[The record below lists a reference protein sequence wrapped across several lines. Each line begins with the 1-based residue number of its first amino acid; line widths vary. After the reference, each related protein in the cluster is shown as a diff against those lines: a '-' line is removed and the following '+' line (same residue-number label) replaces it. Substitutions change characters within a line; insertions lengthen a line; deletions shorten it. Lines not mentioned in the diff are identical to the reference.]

1 MTCRKL
7 KVKQPPIIGNEKN
20 QLLSII
26 SLKDDYEYWYYQQFI
41 HLFIN
46 KDQADDEFV
55 DFITLPNF
63 DNSCPFIT
71 INKETLQPDKLN
83 GVVLMKKIK
92 EAIDSESYL
101 FLSVDEYYLP
111 SCEGYNKCH
120 DIREILLYG
129 YDSTEELFYV
139 SGYNKE
145 RMFGHYDVHL
155 ADLVKTLM
163 SIQGTT
169 YMRSIQLTEKSNGTF
184 DMKKFRDDLTEYMEG
199 MRPCSAADYELR
211 GRYFGIN
218 VYSFLSSY
226 LEALTRKEKRFCIRS
241 LQVML
246 EHKKT
251 MYQRLIFLQEQF
263 SLPQIED
270 ITEQW
275 KQLTETFLI
284 LRNLLLK
291 YEKTGETRLINSML
305 SILHDIFRDEKHAIH
320 SLLDRID

>member
-1 MTCRKL
+1 
-7 KVKQPPIIGNEKN
+7 
-20 QLLSII
+20 
-26 SLKDDYEYWYYQQFI
+26 
-41 HLFIN
+41 
-46 KDQADDEFV
+46 
-55 DFITLPNF
+55 
-63 DNSCPFIT
+63 
-71 INKETLQPDKLN
+71 
-83 GVVLMKKIK
+83 
-92 EAIDSESYL
+92 
-101 FLSVDEYYLP
+101 
-111 SCEGYNKCH
+111 
-120 DIREILLYG
+120 
-129 YDSTEELFYV
+129 
-139 SGYNKE
+139 
-145 RMFGHYDVHL
+145 
-155 ADLVKTLM
+155 
-163 SIQGTT
+163 
-169 YMRSIQLTEKSNGTF
+169 MRSIQLTEKSNGTF